1 MGTIPCGA
9 IRVEVVE
16 VSHFSDKYHMDTCAG
31 KYCNTYLRRDEMR
44 RIEGRRGFFCPRC
57 QVTTS
62 ARKK

>member
-1 MGTIPCGA
+1 M
-9 IRVEVVE
+9 
-16 VSHFSDKYHMDTCAG
+16 SHFSDKYHMDTCAG